1 LRATIPIAIPPGTKL
16 LHMYYDVDAH
26 TWNMWLHHDLQMQH
40 GTQLVLEP
48 GGGIERVTV
57 KPDGTE
63 QRFRVR

>member
-1 LRATIPIAIPPGTKL
+1 
-16 LHMYYDVDAH
+16 MYYDVDAH